1 MDGSDSQCS
10 EPFKY
15 KLLITEK
22 GVVIRMNTNKL
33 NIIKKDLKLNRT
45 IYLLAIPMIVYYILF
60 SYIPM
65 YGVVIAFQNYKPTL
79 GISGSE
85 WVGFEHFKSFFN
97 NHFFWRLIR
106 NTLMLSLYNLVF
118 SFPAPILLALL
129 LNEIHHNSYKRI
141 VQTVSYIPHFISL
154 VVICGM
160 IKDFTSVDGIF
171 NDIAAFLGVQRV
183 NMLQEPGMFRLIYTA
198 SDIWSGIGWGSII
211 YLSALTSIDQE
222 LYEAAKIDGAGR
234 FKQVLHVT
242 LPGIASTVIIMF
254 ILRIGSIMS
263 VGADKVLLL
272 YNSSTYETA
281 DIISTYV
288 YRLGIA
294 GGKFSYTTA
303 VGLFNTV
310 INLILVVSANKVS
323 RTFSEY
329 SLW

>member
-1 MDGSDSQCS
+1 
-10 EPFKY
+10 
-15 KLLITEK
+15 
-22 GVVIRMNTNKL
+22 MNKDRL
-33 NIIKKDLKLNRT
+33 NLIKKDLKLNRT
-45 IYLLAIPMIVYYILF
+45 IYFLAIPMIVYYILF

-65 YGVVIAFQNYKPTL
+65 YGAVIAFQNYKPTL
-79 GISGSE
+79 GILGSE
-85 WVGFEHFKSFFN
+85 WVGFEHFQTFFH

-106 NTLMLSLYNLVF
+106 NTVLLSIYDILF

-129 LNEIHHNSYKRI
+129 LNEIRHTAYKRI

-171 NDIAAFLGVQRV
+171 NDLRALLGLQRV
-183 NMLQEPGMFRLIYTA
+183 NMLQESSFFRFIYTT
-198 SDIWSGIGWGSII
+198 SGIWSGIGWGSII
-211 YLSALTSIDQE
+211 YLSALTAINQE
-222 LYEAAKIDGAGR
+222 LYEAAEIDGAGR
-234 FKQVLHVT
+234 FKQALYVT
-242 LPGIASTVIIMF
+242 LPGIASTVIIML
-254 ILRIGSIMS
+254 IIKIGSVMS
-263 VGADKVLLL
+263 IGADKVLLL

-310 INLILVVSANKVS
+310 INLILVTSANKIS
-323 RTFSEY
+323 RKHSEY